1 MLITSI
7 KEKLKLLYKSFI
19 YKIFFIFYGKIE
31 KGARNDKKLFIKNI
45 ILDKNLKY
53 KIFSLQKSRLYTDR
67 IHDTAAII
75 ENKIIDGPSFQ
86 YRENKN
92 SSYADNSVLK
102 IGTPKIQKKIKG
114 VVLSLLTGGAGNAN
128 YWHWLLD
135 VLPRMKLTSEFIDLK
150 KIDYFLL
157 PSLEEK
163 YQIETLDILNIPVKK
178 RLSSKK
184 FRHIVADQII
194 ITDHPYNLLND
205 PMKDSL
211 NIPNWIIEFLK
222 NKFGFVKKISEKK
235 FPKKIYIDRSDSK
248 SNNRYLRKIT
258 NEKEVVNILKKN
270 GFISMKLSDHHFSD
284 QVNLFKNAEHII
296 GLHGSGF
303 VNTIFCK
310 PKTKITEFRSE
321 EAGEIIKNLSIK
333 NHLNYESIVRKP
345 KSFVHLQLGDIE
357 IPLDDLQRK
366 I

>member
-1 MLITSI
+1 MIALI

-31 KGARNDKKLFIKNI
+31 KGVNDDKKLFTKNI
-45 ILDKNLKY
+45 ILDTNLKY
-53 KIFSLQKSRLYTDR
+53 KIFSLLKSRLYTDR
-67 IHDTAAII
+67 VHDTAVII
-75 ENKIIDGPSFQ
+75 DNKIIDGPSFQ

-92 SSYADNSVLK
+92 SSYEKNSVFK

-114 VVLSLLTGGAGNAN
+114 TVLSLLTGGAGNAN

-135 VLPRMKLTSEFIDLK
+135 VLPRIKLTTEFIDLK
-150 KIDYFLL
+150 KIDYFLF
-157 PSLEEK
+157 PSLDEK
-163 YQIETLDILNIPVKK
+163 YQMETLDILNIPIKK

-184 FRHIVADQII
+184 FRHIAADQII

-211 NIPNWIIEFLK
+211 NIPNWIIKFLK
-222 NKFGFVKKISEKK
+222 DKFSSVPKISEKK

-248 SNNRYLRKIT
+248 SNNRNLRKIT
-258 NEKEVVNILKKN
+258 NEKEVVDILKKN
-270 GFISMKLSDHHFSD
+270 GFTSLKLSDYHFSD

-310 PKTKITEFRSE
+310 PKTKIIEFRSE
-321 EAGEIIKNLSIK
+321 AAGEIIKNLSIK
-333 NHLNYESIVRKP
+333 NLLNYESIVRKP
-345 KSFVHLQLGDIE
+345 KSFTHLQLGDIE
-357 IPLDDLQRK
+357 IPLDDLERK